1 MDMKTREQVTTYQVW
16 DRSTRIFHWL
26 NAVCVILL
34 MAVGIVIINAKTL
47 GIEGEAKI
55 LLKTVHVYI
64 GFVFIANLLWRIAW
78 GFIGDHYS
86 RWKTILPFN
95 KKFMAELRDYLKH
108 FNSDTK
114 QHYLGHNPAARVMI
128 TAIFIL
134 LTFQAITGLILAGTD
149 LYLPP
154 FGHEFK
160 EIVMNA
166 GEDHSKIADVV
177 AGNKDNLDPE
187 GYQRMRKIREPFI
200 EIHEFSFYAL
210 LVAMVLHIIGVVVT
224 EIKEGDSI
232 VSAMITG
239 KKHMKK
245 PPVDYPHEDKSNI
258 KLH

>member
-1 MDMKTREQVTTYQVW
+1 MNVQEKVTSYNVW
-16 DRSTRIFHWL
+16 DRSTRIFHWV
-26 NAVCVILL
+26 NALCVISL

-64 GFVFIANLLWRIAW
+64 GFVFVANLLWRIIW
-78 GFIGDHYS
+78 GFAGNHYA

-95 KKFMAELRDYLKH
+95 KNYLAELRDYLKH
-108 FNSDTK
+108 FNSETSK
-114 QHYLGHNPAARVMI
+114 HYLGHNPAARLMV
-128 TAIFIL
+128 TVLFIL
-134 LTFQAITGLILAGTD
+134 LGFQAITGLILAGTD

-166 GEDHSKIADVV
+166 GEDHSKIVDVV
-177 AGNKDNLDPE
+177 PGRKDNLDPE
-187 GYQRMRKIREPFI
+187 GYQRMREIRKPFI
-200 EIHEFSFYAL
+200 EIHEFSFYVL
-210 LVAMVLHIIGVVVT
+210 LVAIIIHIIGVVVT

-239 KKHMKK
+239 KKRMKT
-245 PPVDYPHEDKSNI
+245 PPVDYPHDNTKSS
-258 KLH
+258 